1 MSSESYT
8 FAVQNT
14 IKAAPYVNMV
24 FISFEC
30 GINLISIN
38 NDSPNL
44 QIFVS
49 GAGKGYAP
57 QKYPQNYIL
66 MSTPLCRAVMLLW
79 FFFLWGKH
87 LFHGLFVRSVSTYKV
102 LFFFFPLPNRDHNF
116 GGSISH
122 IFKCVLS
129 TLGKPY
135 DFFCA
140 WSELEMNSTIHRV
153 LGIAYP
159 VTNSTRCGECA

>member
-1 MSSESYT
+1 MKRLIQKLYFKKESYIKSSVFKGSSWCRLKHKIGDNKMSSDSYT

-57 QKYPQNYIL
+57 QNIL
-66 MSTPLCRAVMLLW
+66 
-79 FFFLWGKH
+79 KII
-87 LFHGLFVRSVSTYKV
+87 Y
-102 LFFFFPLPNRDHNF
+102 
-116 GGSISH
+116 
-122 IFKCVLS
+122 
-129 TLGKPY
+129 
-135 DFFCA
+135 
-140 WSELEMNSTIHRV
+140 
-153 LGIAYP
+153 
-159 VTNSTRCGECA
+159 